1 MAFPENFITELAER
15 NDIVDVV
22 SSYVRLG
29 KKSGSNLFGLCP
41 FHGEKTPSFSV
52 SADKQIYHCFGCGKG
67 GGVINF
73 VMEIENLSFPEA
85 VEFLAKRAGMAIP
98 EQAADKDSR
107 KRSRLLDVNRDAA
120 RFFHE
125 QLGTEA
131 GKAAVEYMQKRRI
144 SPKVARNFG
153 LGFAPDSWDSL
164 IRAMREKGYTDFE
177 MLDAGLIKRG
187 RNGGFYDMFRNR
199 LMFPVIDVRGNVI
212 GFSGRI
218 LGEGEPKYL
227 NTPETLVF
235 NKSRNLFALN
245 LAKKS
250 KNGYIIL
257 SEGNI
262 DVVSLHQA
270 GFDSA
275 VASLG
280 TSLTPEQARIISR
293 YTNEVIIAYDSDNA
307 GVKAAQRAISILE
320 KLDLKVKVLK
330 MQEAKDPDEYIKL
343 KGPDAFRNLIG
354 ASEHQIDYRLGQITA
369 KYDLSS
375 DEQKVEFL
383 KEASELVAKFPGS
396 VERQVYAM
404 RVAQMANVDAKLV
417 QDEVERRRKK
427 LYSQARRSVN
437 RENARPEQTIQPGE
451 RKLRYEDPSSAMAE
465 EGLIRLLYLDGA
477 LAKGKELP
485 EAEDFSSQALG
496 HIYRAIAE
504 RLRSGGS
511 MSTAVLSESL
521 TNDEM
526 GLLVSVLQKP
536 EDLKNGERSIRDYIE
551 KIKQRNEQKAEST
564 DLRAL
569 ANKLRETKKYE
580 G

>member
-330 MQEAKDPDEYIKL
+330 MKDAKDPDEYIKL
-343 KGPDAFRNLIG
+343 KGADAFRNLIE

-404 RVAQMANVDAKLV
+404 RVADMAGVDAALV
-417 QDEVERRRKK
+417 KDEVERRRKK
-427 LYSQARRSVN
+427 LYSQARRTLN

-465 EGLIRLLYLDGA
+465 EGIIRLLYLDSA

-485 EAEDFSSQALG
+485 AAEDFSSPALG
-496 HIYRAIAE
+496 HIYAVIVE
-504 RLRSGGS
+504 RLRSGGN
-511 MSTAVLSESL
+511 MSTAVLSENLS
-521 TNDEM
+521 NEEM

-536 EDLKNGERSIRDYIE
+536 EDLKNGQRSIKDYIE
-551 KIKQRNEQKAEST
+551 RIKQQNELKSDGT